1 MTRVEP
7 QGQIPETFYE
17 KLLSFAVNQ
26 GQMEKIRSSYSE
38 VQVRKNNKKCI
49 NFCKELSR
57 EWIVETLNSPS
68 VDKTEK
74 EEKRRLVNLEKVC
87 RNESDAEIYSY
98 LLYFCGISFLLKGKE
113 KEDKEYRDALR
124 EFFESQIQR
133 TEDSN
138 RMLLFRFLIT
148 YIDLVDPEKEDIIV
162 FNDLKDALRMISI
175 IKFFK
180 LLRKN
185 II

>member
-1 MTRVEP
+1 
-7 QGQIPETFYE
+7 
-17 KLLSFAVNQ
+17 LLSFAVNQ

-148 YIDLVDPEKEDIIV
+148 
-162 FNDLKDALRMISI
+162 
-175 IKFFK
+175 
-180 LLRKN
+180 
-185 II
+185 